1 MARRAGGE
9 EGLDRLA
16 HHLGRH
22 ALTAVGDGNP
32 ARRPGGTLDAG
43 QLRDDDRAGRRG
55 VAGVAEKV
63 GNGGLQLPRV
73 DEDGAADAETQLED
87 PFRAQ
92 RVLEE
97 RQPHGQR
104 LVRIETLHARRA
116 DAGEGLQLSGETHAA
131 FEAGPGHPD
140 DGAARGGR
148 IGQAVD
154 AVGQHLQ
161 DVGELVTDDRG
172 DAAQRLDVPHPVE
185 PLGADLRN

>member
-22 ALTAVGDGNP
+22 ALTAVGDGDP
-32 ARRPGGTLDAG
+32 ARRPGGALDAG
-43 QLRDDDRAGRRG
+43 QLGDDDRAGRRG
-55 VAGVAEKV
+55 VAGVGEEV
-63 GNGGLQLPRV
+63 GDGGLQLARI
-73 DEDGAADAETQLED
+73 DEDGAADAEPQLED

-104 LVRIETLHARRA
+104 LMRIETLHARRA
-116 DAGEGLQLSGETHAA
+116 DAGEGLQLSGEADAA

-148 IGQAVD
+148 IGQAID

-161 DVGELVTDDRG
+161 DVGELVADDGG
-172 DAAQRLDVPHPVE
+172 DAAQRLDVAHPVE
-185 PLGADLRN
+185 PFGADLRN